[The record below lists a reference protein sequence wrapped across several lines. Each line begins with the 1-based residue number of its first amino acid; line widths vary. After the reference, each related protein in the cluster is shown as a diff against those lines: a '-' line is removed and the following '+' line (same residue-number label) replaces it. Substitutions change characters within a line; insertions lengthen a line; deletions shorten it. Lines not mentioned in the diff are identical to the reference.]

1 QYTLNRNEKN
11 FDPAFLAASFRLKEG
26 QISPVIKSK
35 FGLHIIMMI
44 SRSGDEA
51 IVRHILRIPPITDD
65 EMKEAKSKLD
75 TIRRD
80 IKAGKIS

>member
-1 QYTLNRNEKN
+1 GGQYTLNRNEKD

-35 FGLHIIMMI
+35 SGLHIIMMI

-65 EMKEAKSKLD
+65 
-75 TIRRD
+75 
-80 IKAGKIS
+80 